1 MQEVIKDSSS
11 EIEELK
17 KSASALRDELMN
29 LKYSKQEAV
38 QSAVLSSSSEIK
50 QLKGSTQTLR
60 DELDKVINNYEKKI
74 KSLE

>member
-1 MQEVIKDSSS
+1 
-11 EIEELK
+11 
-17 KSASALRDELMN
+17 MN